1 MSKVSKVSMDMP
13 CHQLKVLHVGRPCR
27 VTCVRTI
34 EIRLVHS
41 CFFRLSPH
49 PHWND
54 LSQSNWLDLGTIR
67 FQKDRFHLNFALDS
81 GQQWQQA
88 WISKRI
94 IAWGWLPAPVV
105 THTWLDD
112 LYDFALSM
120 QDVGRSSS
128 VWVQLVLLSCA
139 LAISTCLLTR
149 KTYVYT

>member
-1 MSKVSKVSMDMP
+1 MPQGTRTKQQVMTQARPKAMVLRMSRMSRTHPGEKPAMKVDTVNMAMADMDTSSSVHMSNMSKVSKVSMDMP

-81 GQQWQQA
+81 GQQ
-88 WISKRI
+88 
-94 IAWGWLPAPVV
+94 
-105 THTWLDD
+105 
-112 LYDFALSM
+112 
-120 QDVGRSSS
+120 
-128 VWVQLVLLSCA
+128 
-139 LAISTCLLTR
+139 
-149 KTYVYT
+149 